1 MKNNFTKI
9 FVIYL
14 FAGMFPV
21 LTFSGCGIYRAIDD
35 RLHPTP
41 QIDEEVVDYQ
51 INRYSDG
58 RLSVDF
64 TVSVVDGDVAMFYYS
79 CRTDDGWDSDQQV
92 GSQRVVD
99 GEAQNFHITLCDT
112 KLMVQVVV
120 YNNFR
125 KRSQRHNEMAWLF
138 DIEKANPLF

>member
-1 MKNNFTKI
+1 MPRKFIKNLIRHVATGIVFIIT
-9 FVIYL
+9 L
-14 FAGMFPV
+14 
-21 LTFSGCGIYRAIDD
+21 SGCGIYEAIDE

-41 QIDEEVVDYQ
+41 QIDEAADYQ

-64 TVSVVDGDVAMFYYS
+64 TVSVIDGDIAMFYYS
-79 CRTDDGWDSDQQV
+79 CRTDNGWDSDQEV

-99 GEAQNFHITLCDT
+99 GKAQNFHMTLCET

-120 YNNFR
+120 YNNYR
-125 KRSQRHNEMAWLF
+125 KRSQRHKEMAWLF
-138 DIEKANPLF
+138 DIEKTDPLF